1 MTLKET
7 ASRHILRF
15 LGWLLIRDL
24 IYALSLLI
32 PFVVYNLALKAY
44 DAASRPARFRLT
56 QIVEAMRSDVFFNLG
71 YSLFWIGLLSAT
83 RRGPLCRVV
92 VALFHAATILVALI
106 RTSAHQYFRETGTT
120 LDYDIVALWAPRF
133 DEVKPMIRLPLLTR
147 LLLAATLFY
156 AVLGPCLL
164 TRTVGRWRGWPE
176 VSPSGMPQ
184 KTSFSSSLG
193 LWLSALGFGSLS
205 FLVGSSS
212 AGVSKSFARDPFVN
226 LIVTGVKEAISRKD
240 ELDTRMVVEHPA
252 AGATLARTSRTER
265 RNVVLI
271 HLEST
276 RAQSVTPY
284 NENLETTP
292 FLDELARSSLLAERA
307 YTIVPNTLKAS
318 VSVNCGIEPRLWP
331 AAEMVPDG
339 IPARGLA
346 DLLKEQG
353 YNTVFFQSSTENFE
367 NFRHHVKDFGYEEYY
382 PLESMDTD
390 GFEPSNYFGYEDN
403 IMLKPSEQWLE
414 KHQDKPFVAE
424 YLTGTGHHEYLPPTR
439 YGFEDFSDDD
449 KLNRYLNC
457 LRYQDIFLKNLFDQ
471 YKELGLYENT
481 IFVVFGDHGEGF
493 GEHGRYVHENNPY
506 EESLRVPIII
516 HDPKRFQDGERV
528 EGPSNLTDIL
538 PTVLDL
544 LGYEVKNAKYPGYS
558 LLRPLPKDR
567 SLMFSCFNKDKC
579 LASIKGFEKYI
590 HHFGNQP
597 DELFDLS
604 KDPFEKRN
612 LANERAREVK
622 QRREDL
628 LAWRS
633 RINAVHSSKRRY
645 RKKRS

>member
-1 MTLKET
+1 M
-7 ASRHILRF
+7 RF
-15 LGWLLIRDL
+15 LGWLLTRDR
-24 IYALSLLI
+24 IYPLSLLI

-44 DAASRPARFRLT
+44 DAASRPTRLRLT
-56 QIVEAMRSDVFFNLG
+56 RILEAMRSDVFFNLG
-71 YSLFWIGLLSAT
+71 YSLFWIGLLSAM

-92 VALFHAATILVALI
+92 IALFHAATILVALI
-106 RTSAHQYFRETGTT
+106 RTGAHQYFRETGTT
-120 LDYDIVALWAPRF
+120 LDYDIVALWGPRL

-156 AVLGPCLL
+156 AILGPWLL
-164 TRTVGRWRGWPE
+164 TRTVGRWREWLE
-176 VSPSGMPQ
+176 VSPLEMSQ
-184 KTSFSSSLG
+184 KTSFSGSLR

-205 FLVGSSS
+205 FLVGSGS
-212 AGVSKSFARDPFVN
+212 AGISKSFARDPLVN

-240 ELDTRMVVEHPA
+240 EHNASTVVEHPA
-252 AGATLARTSRTER
+252 ARATLARTSRTER

-284 NENLETTP
+284 NEDLKTTP

-318 VSVNCGIEPRLWP
+318 VSVNRGIEPRLWP
-331 AAEMVPDG
+331 SAEMAPDG

-390 GFEPSNYFGYEDN
+390 DFERSNYFGYEDN

-414 KHQDKPFVAE
+414 KHRDKPFVAK

-439 YGFEDFSDDD
+439 YGLEDFSEDD

-457 LRYQDIFLKNLFDQ
+457 LRYQDIFVKNLFDQ
-471 YKELGLYENT
+471 YRELGVYENT

-493 GEHGRYVHENNPY
+493 GEHGRYAHENNPY
-506 EESLRVPIII
+506 EESLRIPLII
-516 HDPKRFQDGERV
+516 HDPKRFQSGEWV
-528 EGPSNLTDIL
+528 EGLSNLTDIL

-567 SLMFSCFNKDKC
+567 PLMFSCFNKDKC
-579 LASIKGFEKYI
+579 LVSIKGFEKYI
-590 HHFGNQP
+590 HHYDNQP

-604 KDPFEKRN
+604 KDPFEECN
-612 LANERAREVK
+612 LANERAKEVK

-633 RINAVHSSKRRY
+633 RINAVHSSKWPY